1 MELRRQVSKT
11 DIYDMIIIGAGL
23 SGIGA
28 ACRYRTQ
35 FPEDNL
41 AIIETRA
48 AIGGTWD
55 LFRYPG
61 IRSDSDMLTLG
72 YDFRPWIGDKTL
84 ADGTSIREYIET
96 VADEYSVTRHI
107 KFNSKVIE
115 MNFSSDTDIWTLTIT
130 DTNTGKSRLL
140 QTRMILSAAGYYRY
154 EKGYTPNFDGR
165 ENFKG
170 DIVHPQH
177 WPEGFDY
184 TGKKVV
190 VIGSGATAVTL
201 IPEMAKNAEHVT
213 MLQRSPTYIASIPA
227 KDKIGNFFR
236 KILPSKTA
244 FKVNRAK
251 NIWIMRKMY
260 NRARKNPQ
268 KVREWFHKKTQAALG
283 PDYPVRT
290 HFNPDYDPWDQ
301 RVCVIPD
308 GDLFNVIRE
317 GKAGVVTDHIDR
329 FTEGGIKLKSGEE
342 LPADV
347 IITATGLDVIF
358 NGGADISINGKA
370 FLPSES
376 FGYKG
381 MMYSGVPN
389 MVTVFGYTN
398 ASWTLRADLI
408 SQYAV
413 RLVSHM
419 KENDYT
425 RAVPI
430 APENMD
436 RNPWIDFQA
445 GYLQRVMDKLPSQGD
460 RHPWLNIQDYKSDI
474 KLMLEDPI
482 DDSAMNFSI
491 KDTTPKAQAA
501 Q

>member
-1 MELRRQVSKT
+1 MSKEGL
-11 DIYDMIIIGAGL
+11 YDMVIIGAGL
-23 SGIGA
+23 SGVGA
-28 ACRYRTQ
+28 ACRYRTE
-35 FPEDNL
+35 FPEDKI
-41 AIIETRA
+41 AIIESRA

-72 YDFRPWIGDKTL
+72 YDFRPWVGDKTL

-96 VADEYSVTRHI
+96 VADEYDITQFI
-107 KFNSKVIE
+107 QFNSRVVE
-115 MNFSSDTDIWTLTIT
+115 MNFSSETHVWTLTIN
-130 DTNTGKSRLL
+130 DAKTGKPRIL
-140 QTRMILSAAGYYRY
+140 RARVVLSAAGYYNY
-154 EKGYTPNFDGR
+154 EKGYTPHFKGR

-170 DIVHPQH
+170 EIIHPQH
-177 WPEGFDY
+177 WPENFDY
-184 TGKKVV
+184 TEKKVV

-201 IPEMAKNAEHVT
+201 IPEMAKIADHVT

-227 KDKIGNFFR
+227 KDRIGNFLR
-236 KILPSKTA
+236 AVLPAKMAYKIS
-244 FKVNRAK
+244 RAK

-260 NRARKNPQ
+260 ARARKNPQ
-268 KVREWFHKKTQAALG
+268 KARDWFRKKTIAALG
-283 PDYPVRT
+283 PDYPVEK

-301 RVCVIPD
+301 RVCIIPD
-308 GDLFNVIRE
+308 GDLFEVIRN
-317 GKAGVVTDHIDR
+317 GKASVVTDHIDQ
-329 FTEGGIKLKSGEE
+329 FTEGGMKLKSGKE
-342 LPADV
+342 LKADV

-358 NGGADISINGKA
+358 NGGADFKIDDQPISI
-370 FLPSES
+370 SEK

-389 MVTVFGYTN
+389 MISVFGYTN

-419 KENDYT
+419 KDNGYT
-425 RAVPI
+425 QALPV
-430 APENMD
+430 APKDMPQ
-436 RNPWIDFQA
+436 NPWIEFQA

-460 RHPWLNIQDYKSDI
+460 RHPWLNLQDYKTDI

-482 DDSAMNFSI
+482 DDSVMRLR
-491 KDTTPKAQAA
+491 
-501 Q
+501 

>member
-1 MELRRQVSKT
+1 MSKEGL
-11 DIYDMIIIGAGL
+11 YDMVIIGAGL
-23 SGIGA
+23 SGVGA
-28 ACRYRTQ
+28 ACRYRKE
-35 FPEDNL
+35 FPEDKI
-41 AIIETRA
+41 AIIESRA

-72 YDFRPWIGDKTL
+72 YDFRPWVGDKTL

-96 VADEYSVTRHI
+96 VADEYDITQLI
-107 KFNSKVIE
+107 QFNSRVIE
-115 MNFSSDTDIWTLTIT
+115 MNFSSETHVWTLTIT
-130 DTNTGKSRLL
+130 DAKTGKPRIL
-140 QTRMILSAAGYYRY
+140 RARVVLSAAGYYNY
-154 EKGYTPNFDGR
+154 EKGYTPHFKGR

-170 DIVHPQH
+170 EIIHPQH
-177 WPEGFDY
+177 WPENFDY
-184 TGKKVV
+184 TEKKVV

-201 IPEMAKNAEHVT
+201 IPEMAKIADHVT

-227 KDKIGNFFR
+227 KDRIGNFLR
-236 KILPSKTA
+236 AVLPAKMAYKIS
-244 FKVNRAK
+244 RAK

-260 NRARKNPQ
+260 ARARKNPQ
-268 KVREWFHKKTQAALG
+268 KARDWFRKKTIAALG
-283 PDYPVRT
+283 PDYPVEK

-301 RVCVIPD
+301 RVCIIPD
-308 GDLFNVIRE
+308 GDLFEVIRN
-317 GKAGVVTDHIDR
+317 GKASVVTDHIDQ
-329 FTEGGIKLKSGEE
+329 FTKGGMKLKSGKE
-342 LPADV
+342 LKADV

-358 NGGADISINGKA
+358 NGGANFKIDDQPISI
-370 FLPSES
+370 SEK

-389 MVTVFGYTN
+389 MISVFGYTN

-419 KENDYT
+419 KDNGYT
-425 RAVPI
+425 QAIPV
-430 APENMD
+430 APKDMPQ
-436 RNPWIDFQA
+436 NPWIEFQA

-460 RHPWLNIQDYKSDI
+460 RHPWLNLQDYKTDI

-482 DDSAMNFSI
+482 DDSVMRL
-491 KDTTPKAQAA
+491 Q
-501 Q
+501 